1 MMEKQLIHAWLRSG
15 CYIKTVRLCYLGA
28 YLEVKQCLWKA
39 LFGLKTYQSWKV
51 QLQYRDFETVNCVIS
66 DGDLLGSQRMPLK
79 CFIWTKSA
87 SCEQFSIA
95 HLFKILS
102 WRLWQLGNQ
111 LKMEASWLPEWLL
124 AGSEMKW
131 HNQVKAILCRNI
143 HILSLQHQQVKAIWC
158 RNIHILSFLLSVFQY
173 DTHWERS

>member
-1 MMEKQLIHAWLRSG
+1 MLFNIMLTINVIGSVFLISYCHNQH
-15 CYIKTVRLCYLGA
+15 CYRFVYMSLSSST
-28 YLEVKQCLWKA
+28 
-39 LFGLKTYQSWKV
+39 SSN
-51 QLQYRDFETVNCVIS
+51 RDFETVNCVIS
-66 DGDLLGSQRMPLK
+66 DGDLLGIQRMPLK

-102 WRLWQLGNQ
+102 WRRWQLSNW

-124 AGSEMKW
+124 AGSEKRNW

-143 HILSLQHQQVKAIWC
+143 HLLTFLILSSEG
-158 RNIHILSFLLSVFQY
+158 NIM
-173 DTHWERS
+173 